1 MENSSKSF
9 VFGKDGFPTWIGQI
23 VDAVYWE
30 DNLVA
35 EPTPIDDHKGSGYRY
50 KVRLFHYN
58 VPEKDILPDNNCLW
72 AEVEYPVTAG
82 SGGGA
87 MSETPALRQGCFVR
101 GYFIDGE
108 RKQKP
113 IISAVIGQNLFQTI
127 LRDSSLSKNGFVP
140 FSGFDIRGEYVTL
153 DSFPTESS
161 NKLPLSLVDAVSGD
175 AVESVNIYGNNTGT
189 PNEGHNVTEST
200 HDGTTELESPS
211 HCKEQLTEFQKRL
224 QKIINDIRKLQKRIR
239 KKYADISKDTAE
251 IRKKVEEASAATMK
265 FISDMA
271 KEIRKYLKRK
281 VNSGLNDLY
290 QFLLPSEK
298 TQAKAAAEKALNIWE
313 CLLDKI
319 VFGFGKLITS
329 LLGPLIDKV
338 VDVAQCLAEEIAGT
352 IIGFISSVV
361 NATLDKVMSAV
372 SSLANAAGGAL
383 DLGIELFQFISDI
396 IGLFTCT
403 KRMKCPEAKE
413 INFWEES
420 NDILTLDIDSIV
432 NKANKV
438 AEDFSRAIGVVD
450 PDNFDFESI
459 FGKIPN
465 PFDTE
470 NLDAA
475 CNISALLC
483 SPPNVIFGNVFG
495 GSSPVANAIVGTTG
509 EILGVDI
516 IYGGENLVGDVSI
529 GFQDKCGNGNGARA
543 RGIVQDG
550 RLVDVIIDWP
560 GRGYLTTPDGSWGGG
575 GTTWVDAGETGIR
588 LPDGTH
594 LPPIGPNTTV
604 NLPVGS
610 TVYPPNQTPIVLEGD
625 SAATDGGTTNFVTF
639 TSEPPI
645 LNSRPVTD
653 IYDVILEVGSA
664 EVLSSGFSYCI
675 DDEIVIENNS
685 GAILEPIWSG
695 SIQDTTQYTVNNIYN
710 GELNVNSV
718 PSVLDNRNLKLAGV
732 NIVNRGSG
740 FTEQPY
746 AYVRTQ
752 CGYNARIK
760 LNLRKKV
767 DFTNEERQR
776 AIDQNKVI
784 QVVDCVGKV

>member
-153 DSFPTESS
+153 DSFPAESS

-189 PNEGHNVTEST
+189 PNEGHAQTERV
-200 HDGTTELESPS
+200 HDGTEVLESAS
-211 HCKEQLTEFQKRL
+211 GCKEQLTEFQKKL
-224 QKIINDIRKLQKRIR
+224 QKVINDIRELQKELR
-239 KKYADISKDTAE
+239 KKYADITKLSAQ
-251 IRKKVEEASAATMK
+251 IREKVEIASAAVMQFIKDIVKETRK
-265 FISDMA
+265 FI
-271 KEIRKYLKRK
+271 KRRI
-281 VNSGLNDLY
+281 NTGLNVLY
-290 QFLLPSEK
+290 QFLLPSER
-298 TQAKAAAEKALNIWE
+298 TQAKAASEKALNVLE
-313 CLLDKI
+313 CLLDKLI
-319 VFGFGKLITS
+319 FGFGKIIAN

-338 VDVAQCLAEEIAGT
+338 IGFAQCLVEEIVGT
-352 IIGFISSVV
+352 IVGFVSAVINS
-361 NATLDKVMSAV
+361 TLDKILAPIT
-372 SSLANAAGGAL
+372 SLASAAGGAL
-383 DLGIELFQFISDI
+383 DLGVELFQFISDI
-396 IGLFTCT
+396 IGLFTCS

-420 NDILTLDIDSIV
+420 DDALTLDIDSIV

-438 AEDFSRAIGVVD
+438 AQDFSSAIGAVD
-450 PDNFDFESI
+450 PDNFNFESA
-459 FGKIPN
+459 FGNIPN
-465 PFDTE
+465 PFDVD

-475 CNISALLC
+475 CNIGALLC
-483 SPPNVIFGNVFG
+483 SPPQVIFGNILG
-495 GSSPVANAIVGTTG
+495 ESPVANAIVGVTG

-516 IYGGENLVGDVSI
+516 ISGGENITGDISI
-529 GFQDKCGNGNGARA
+529 GFQDRCGNGNGARA

-550 RLVDVIIDWP
+550 TLVDVIIDWP
-560 GRGYLTTPDGSWGGG
+560 GRGYLPTPDGSWGGG
-575 GTTWVDAGETGIR
+575 GTTWVDAGETGVK
-588 LPDGTH
+588 LPDGTY

-604 NLPVGS
+604 DLPTGS
-610 TVYPPNQTPIVLEGD
+610 TIYPPNQTPTILEG
-625 SAATDGGTTNFVTF
+625 DGGTTGETTDFVTF

-653 IYDVILEVGSA
+653 IYDVILEIGSA
-664 EVLSSGFSYCI
+664 EILSSGFGYCVG
-675 DDEIVIENNS
+675 DEIVIENNS

-710 GELNVNSV
+710 ENVDVDSIPSIINS
-718 PSVLDNRNLKLAGV
+718 RNLKLIGV

-740 FTEQPY
+740 FTEQPF
-746 AYVRTQ
+746 AYVKTQ